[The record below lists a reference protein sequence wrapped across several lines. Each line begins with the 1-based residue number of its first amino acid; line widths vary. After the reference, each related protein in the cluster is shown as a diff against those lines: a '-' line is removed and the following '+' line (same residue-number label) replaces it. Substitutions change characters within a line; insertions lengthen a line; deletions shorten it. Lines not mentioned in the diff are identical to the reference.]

1 MRLLLDTHVFLWSV
15 ADSPELPKNAK
26 DAIRGADEVFV
37 SAASLWEIAIKVGL
51 GKLKANPH
59 ELVRAI
65 SASGFTELPIT
76 ALHAAQVETLPE
88 HHKDPFDRLL
98 VAQALTEP
106 MHLLTADAQ
115 LKVYTDLV
123 IHI

>member
-15 ADSPELPKNAK
+15 ADSPELPKKAK
-26 DAIRGADEVFV
+26 EAIRDADEVFV

-51 GKLKANPH
+51 GKLNANPQD
-59 ELVRAI
+59 LLKAI
-65 SASGFTELPIT
+65 PDSGFTELPIT
-76 ALHAAQVETLPE
+76 ALHAAHVESLPE

-98 VAQALTEP
+98 VAQALMEP
-106 MHLLTADAQ
+106 MHLLTADSQ

>member
-15 ADSPELPKNAK
+15 ADSPELPKKAK
-26 DAIRGADEVFV
+26 DAIRDADEVFV
-37 SAASLWEIAIKVGL
+37 SAASLWEISIKVGL
-51 GKLKANPH
+51 GKLKANPQ

>member
-15 ADSPELPKNAK
+15 ADSPELPKKAK
-26 DAIRGADEVFV
+26 EAIRDADEVFV

-51 GKLKANPH
+51 GKLKANPQD
-59 ELVRAI
+59 LVRAI
-65 SASGFTELPIT
+65 SGSGFTELPIT

>member
-15 ADSPELPKNAK
+15 ADSPELPKKAK
-26 DAIRGADEVFV
+26 DAIRDADEVFV
-37 SAASLWEIAIKVGL
+37 SAASLWEISIKVGL
-51 GKLKANPH
+51 GKLKANPQ
-59 ELVRAI
+59 EFVRAI